1 MTFGS
6 ALLNEALR
14 AWTPLVLVLVLF
26 ATITTLRA
34 RKRLRI
40 PLFLALVHVVAV
52 VVTAVLDLTGARAV
66 DEVHLVAALTGTVAA
81 VGAIGALLFRGLL
94 PRVRVEA
101 PQIIQ
106 DVSIAGASLVLM
118 LAVASRNG
126 LNLTGV
132 VATSAVLTAV
142 VGLSLQDTLGN
153 ILGGIALQSD
163 ESIKVGDWI
172 KVGDVTGRVANI
184 HWRYTAVETR
194 NWETVVIPNS
204 VLLKTQ
210 VTVLGRRTDQPLQL
224 RRWVWFNV
232 DFRFPPP
239 EVIRAVETAL
249 LAEPIA
255 RVAANPAPNVQL
267 MDFGESWARYAAR
280 YWLTDIAVDDPT
292 DSVVRQRIYFALR
305 RASMSLSIPAHALF
319 LTEESEE
326 RHASKQAIAFARKL
340 KMVEQVDL
348 FANLPSED
356 KTLLAESLQHAPF
369 TAGEA
374 LTRQGAKAHWLYI
387 IERGECSV
395 RVEVNGVQ
403 REVAELHAGDFMGEM
418 SLLTG
423 EKRSATVIAKT
434 DVQCWKLGR
443 KDFKALLARRPE
455 ITDDVAEV
463 LARRQ
468 TQLDQ
473 VRDHLSQEVTAQK
486 IVERKTDLAGRIK
499 LFFGVSDS

>member
-1 MTFGS
+1 MTLGG
-6 ALLNEALR
+6 ALIDQALR
-14 AWTPLVLVLVLF
+14 AWTPLVLLLVLVAAVVALGP
-26 ATITTLRA
+26 

-40 PLFLALVHVVAV
+40 PLFLTLVHVIAV
-52 VVTAVLDLTGARAV
+52 VISAALTLTGSTAAE
-66 DEVHLVAALTGTVAA
+66 DLHLVAALTGALA
-81 VGAIGALLFRGLL
+81 CVGASGALLYRGLL
-94 PRVRVEA
+94 PRVRIEA

-106 DVSIAGASLVLM
+106 DVSIAGVSLVML

-126 LNLTGV
+126 FNLSGI

-163 ESIKVGDWI
+163 ESIKVGDWV
-172 KVGDVTGRVANI
+172 KVGDVVGRVANI

-204 VLLKTQ
+204 LLLKSQ
-210 VTVLGRRTDQPLQL
+210 VTVLGRRTDEPLQL

-239 EVIRAVETAL
+239 DVIRAVETAL
-249 LAEPIA
+249 LAEPIP
-255 RVAANPAPNVQL
+255 RVAAQPAPNVQL
-267 MDFGESWARYAAR
+267 MDFGESWARYAVR
-280 YWLTDIAVDDPT
+280 YWLTDIPHDDPT
-292 DSVVRQRIYFALR
+292 DSVVRQRVYFALS
-305 RASMSLSIPAHALF
+305 RAGMNLSIPAQALF
-319 LTEESEE
+319 LTQESEE
-326 RHASKQAIAFARKL
+326 RRVIKQAQISARKRE
-340 KMVEQVDL
+340 MIDQVDL
-348 FANLPSED
+348 FAGLPEAD
-356 KTLLAESLQHAPF
+356 KKLLADSLQHAPF
-369 TAGEA
+369 TTGEA
-374 LTRQGAKAHWLYI
+374 LTRQGANAHWLYI

-395 RVEVNGVQ
+395 RVEVNGIQ

-423 EKRSATVIAKT
+423 EQRSATVIAKT
-434 DVQCWKLGR
+434 DVECWKLGR
-443 KDFKALLARRPE
+443 KDFKALLGRRPE

-473 VRDHLSQEVTAQK
+473 VRENLSQEVAARK
-486 IVERKTDLAGRIK
+486 LDERKSDLAGRIK
-499 LFFGVSDS
+499 LFFGV